1 MLSAKQWAGLSLA
14 ESGLRSKVGELQG
27 GLALLASE
35 APRDLWLLLV
45 IKFLE
50 SFASFGTSIVLIL
63 FLTADLGFSDA
74 SAALVFGVHGAA
86 GAVLSY
92 LGGVI
97 VDYAGVKWTLT
108 MGAVLLAAGRAVLA
122 FSTASGQHTAIL
134 TSLFVLLPMG
144 SALCI
149 PVLALGVRRI
159 SSGASRGFAF
169 QLFYVV
175 MNVACLAACVFI
187 HAIRTDV
194 AEALVDPT
202 ALAYED
208 SIHRGVLFAAF
219 VASVVTLALVLA
231 VGVIDVAEPT
241 SSSGP
246 ADVLKELA
254 GDSGFWRFGGLT
266 LLFSGV
272 RMAFR
277 HVDTTFP
284 KLYEHMMGAQA
295 PFECILALNPA
306 LLLVLLPF
314 VSHYTAQHQVPMKRC
329 LLYGAFL
336 SGASPFV
343 LALSSRWQAACC
355 WIIML
360 TLGEA
365 LWSPKLYEYSVSIAP
380 LGREGT
386 YLAIASGPVFFAK
399 IAAAAL
405 SGVLVQDL
413 CSSPL
418 VGETFKPLVA
428 ALPQCSSV
436 WFCIGLTTIACPL
449 AMWFLQGSLFEQDKQ
464 ETTYGATEDAEATG

>member
-1 MLSAKQWAGLSLA
+1 LAMFSPKKWAGLAWPDSD
-14 ESGLRSKVGELQG
+14 LRAKAGELQG
-27 GLALLASE
+27 GLAQLAAE
-35 APRDLWLLLV
+35 APRDLWVLLV

-74 SAALVFGVHGAA
+74 AAALVFGVHGAA

-108 MGAVLLAAGRAVLA
+108 LGAVLLAAGRAVLA
-122 FSTASGQHTAIL
+122 FSTSHSAVLASMCL
-134 TSLFVLLPMG
+134 LLPLG
-144 SALCI
+144 SALCM
-149 PVLALGVRRI
+149 PVLALGVRR
-159 SSGASRGFAF
+159 SAPGATRGFAF
-169 QLFYVV
+169 SLFYVV

-219 VASVVTLALVLA
+219 IASAATLLLVPA
-231 VGVIDVAEPT
+231 VGVIDVAEAA
-241 SSSGP
+241 SGSGP
-246 ADVLKELA
+246 ADVLRELA
-254 GDSGFWRFGGLT
+254 ADSGFWRFGGLT
-266 LLFSGV
+266 LLFAGV

-306 LLLVLLPF
+306 LLLVLLPV
-314 VSHYTAQHQVPMKRC
+314 VSHYTAQHRVPIKRC

-355 WIIML
+355 WITML

-428 ALPQCSSV
+428 ALPQCSFI
-436 WFCIGLTTIACPL
+436 WFCIGLTTIACPV
-449 AMWFLQGSLFEQDKQ
+449 AMWFLQGVLFEQDKQ
-464 ETTYGATEDAEATG
+464 EATYGATEDAEATG